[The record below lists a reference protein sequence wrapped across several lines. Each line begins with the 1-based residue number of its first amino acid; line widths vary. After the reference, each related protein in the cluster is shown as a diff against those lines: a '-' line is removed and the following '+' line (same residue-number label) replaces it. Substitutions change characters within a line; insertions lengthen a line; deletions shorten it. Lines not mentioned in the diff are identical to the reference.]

1 MVKTIVLTGKPS
13 YGPNNIVKPNET
25 AARRR
30 RGGHNHLFSAVAGR
44 VTTPTDT
51 RESRLRLVKQ
61 FPERSRERLAS
72 IRELARTHEEKRER
86 REREKELV
94 SPIQMES

>member
-1 MVKTIVLTGKPS
+1 MVKMTSLTGKPS

-25 AARRR
+25 AER
-30 RGGHNHLFSAVAGR
+30 GHNHLFSAVAGR
-44 VTTPTDT
+44 VTTPTDA

-61 FPERSRERLAS
+61 FQERSRERLAS